1 MKSSNLLSRGIL
13 IGAIMALS
21 IWFFYPL
28 DKKIKLGLDLQGGMH
43 LVLQVQTDDAL
54 RADSDSDMQRLTTD
68 AKEKGM
74 TLAPVRLSPTSFQFS
89 GLTPESKDALGQL
102 VRANLPFWDSAES
115 GDRVVLSIKPAEATK
130 IRELAVT

>member
-54 RADSDSDMQRLTTD
+54 RAHSDSDMQRLTTD
-68 AKEKGM
+68 AKKKGL
-74 TLAPVRLSPTSFQFS
+74 TLAPVRAHVVDISLPRGHLPTSS
-89 GLTPESKDALGQL
+89 
-102 VRANLPFWDSAES
+102 RW
-115 GDRVVLSIKPAEATK
+115 R
-130 IRELAVT
+130 IR